1 MHTTLSPENEPSFG
15 WLRKVYS
22 LFDRRLKENLYLMY
36 VVHASWWLKNDELP
50 HLRDG
55 RDASRARGPRADH
68 LSSAPSRRRV
78 LGRQAHP
85 ARHLADLFKRNYFAP
100 GALRMPDSPLVR
112 KYLELSNDLALF
124 DSIAPPQ
131 ATDGRVDALAEALRS
146 GAVPGGAMLKPGA
159 GAGERAAVAMAVA
172 ERDGAGGAAE
182 RQLVQAQARAPPP
195 SPPAPPPPPLP
206 LFPSPSRPSPPLPL
220 IPQASKEILLKQ
232 LIELSDQLARAQ
244 SDGDAAQRRA
254 HAVQV
259 CGRSSQPSMLT
270 PSLTS
275 PPPRP
280 RRPGREGP

>member
-1 MHTTLSPENEPSFG
+1 
-15 WLRKVYS
+15 
-22 LFDRRLKENLYLMY
+22 
-36 VVHASWWLKNDELP
+36 
-50 HLRDG
+50 
-55 RDASRARGPRADH
+55 
-68 LSSAPSRRRV
+68 
-78 LGRQAHP
+78 
-85 ARHLADLFKRNYFAP
+85 
-100 GALRMPDSPLVR
+100 MPDSPLVR

-195 SPPAPPPPPLP
+195 SPPSPSPVPLPPPSLPLALTPLTLPLP
-206 LFPSPSRPSPPLPL
+206 PST
-220 IPQASKEILLKQ
+220 PQASKEILLKQ

-259 CGRSSQPSMLT
+259 RGRLFPALLCSPHHY
-270 PSLTS
+270 TS
-275 PPPRP
+275 PPSAPTPSRP
-280 RRPGREGP
+280 RRTVSSTGCPRRCSTPSARARGRRRS